1 MTARA
6 LMIGGTASH
15 VGKSWMATAI
25 CRSLHRKGIR
35 VAPFKAQNMSNNS
48 YPCPGGGEIGRAQVA
63 QAQACGL
70 EPSPDMNPIL
80 LKPSGDAT
88 SQVVVHGQVWRNL
101 SAADY
106 YRQYDYLVGK
116 VDESYARLAAQYEVI
131 VIEGAGGVAELNLR
145 RMDLVNLGL
154 ARRLNVP
161 VLLLADIDRGGVFAS
176 IYGTI
181 ALLEPEEAALVRG
194 FAVNRFR
201 GDPALFADAVPLLE
215 NKTAKPC
222 LGVFPFVHDVE
233 LDEEDSVSLDHWQPT
248 AQGGPSI
255 AILQFPRVSNH
266 TDFQRLTSALWIQR
280 PLRRQ
285 FDLVILP
292 GSKNS
297 VADLQWMRQQKFDLW
312 LHEQYAGGAHILG
325 VCGGYQMLGESIDDP
340 YHVESAETSVPGLGM
355 LPVRTVLQQKKVT
368 QRVTA
373 STPNGHSFPAYEI
386 HMGETLRPVDAAA
399 FAWID
404 GRPEGIRYGRFAGT
418 YLHSALENPDV
429 LEDWIGFRPPEPV
442 SHDDSYNRLADWF
455 ERWVDGPRFER
466 LFLPVRL

>member
-1 MTARA
+1 MPARA

-15 VGKSWMATAI
+15 VGKSWIATAI
-25 CRSLHRKGIR
+25 CRSLHRKGVR

-80 LKPSGDAT
+80 LKPSADAT

-106 YRQYDYLVGK
+106 YRQYDFLVRK
-116 VDESYARLAAQYEVI
+116 VDESYARLAAQYDFI
-131 VIEGAGGVAELNLR
+131 VIEGAGGIAELNLR

-154 ARRLNVP
+154 AQRLNVP
-161 VLLLADIDRGGVFAS
+161 VLLVADIDRGGVFAS
-176 IYGTI
+176 ICGTI
-181 ALLEPEEAALVRG
+181 SLLEPEEAALVRA

-201 GDPALFADAVPLLE
+201 GDPALFADAVPILE
-215 NKTAKPC
+215 AKTGRPC
-222 LGVFPFVHDVE
+222 LGVFPYVHDVD
-233 LDEEDSVSLDHWQPT
+233 LDEEDSVALDHWQPV
-248 AQGGPSI
+248 AHDGPAI
-255 AILQFPRVSNH
+255 AIIQFPRVSNH
-266 TDFQRLTSALWIQR
+266 TDFQRLSSALWIQR
-280 PLRRQ
+280 PSRRQ

-297 VADLQWMRQQKFDLW
+297 VADLEWMRQQKFDLW
-312 LHEQYAGGAHILG
+312 LKEQHAGGAHILG
-325 VCGGYQMLGESIDDP
+325 VCGGYQMMGESIDDP
-340 YHVESAETSVPGLGM
+340 YHVESDRTSVPGLRM
-355 LPVRTVLQQKKVT
+355 LPVRTTLLQKKVT
-368 QRVTA
+368 QRVAA
-373 STPNGHSFPAYEI
+373 STPKGRTFSAYEI
-386 HMGETLRPVDAAA
+386 HMGETSRPDNAEP

-404 GRPEGIRYGRFAGT
+404 GRPEGVRHGRCAGT

-455 ERWVDGPRFER
+455 ERWVDGPKFES
-466 LFLPVRL
+466 LFLA